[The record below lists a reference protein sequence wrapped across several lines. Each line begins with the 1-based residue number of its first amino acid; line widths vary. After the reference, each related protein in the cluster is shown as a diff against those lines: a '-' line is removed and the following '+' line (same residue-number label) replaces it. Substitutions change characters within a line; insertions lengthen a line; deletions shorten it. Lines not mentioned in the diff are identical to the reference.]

1 MKFSSK
7 LVLPH
12 IVCILVMIILPVIYF
27 SPQLEGKVIRQ
38 GDIVNFIAMSRE
50 AKLYQEKTG
59 EVALWTNAMF
69 GGMPTYQISA
79 PQKGNLLAY
88 VERVAQFGF
97 DRPIGYFIG
106 GMVLFYILLAGL
118 GTGPWVALIGA
129 LAFGFSTN
137 HMVLYEAGHT
147 SKIRSIFTLAPMLLG
162 MVWAYRG
169 KWLRG
174 GLAFAIGMGLNIYA
188 NHIQMTYYFALFAL
202 VYVVWKGIQM
212 ARRSELKNFA
222 ISSAVLLAGVLIAVG
237 ASASKIWTTYEY
249 SKDTMRGAPILES
262 NSAAPSSSSETE
274 GLEWSYAMQWSNGWL
289 DLGASFIPGF
299 VGGSSS
305 EPLGAQ
311 SATGKDLRQKGARIG
326 DSIPLPV
333 YWGALPFTSGPAYFG
348 AAMIFL
354 FVLGLSLRKDSLTR
368 FAGIA
373 VALSLLLSLGRN
385 LEWFNRLFFD
395 YVPLFNKFRTPNS
408 VLSVTT
414 VFIPLIA
421 ALVLSDITKRKYDEK
436 QLFRALKI
444 SGGVLAGL
452 AVLFG
457 LAGPALFSFESAGDQ
472 QVVSAGLSLDA
483 LISDRQSLLR
493 GDAFRSAFF
502 VLAPAALVYFFMKNK
517 LGMLPLLAVTGLLVL
532 VDLWGVD
539 KRYLNEESFVS
550 KREYNNAYVPRPVDE
565 QILKDTDPNFRVH
578 DQTIN
583 TFNSAS
589 SSYFHKTIGGYHPA
603 KLQRYQDL
611 IDRHIAAGNMRVF
624 NMLNTRYFI
633 VPGGDG
639 QPVVQRN
646 KFALGNA
653 WFVDDIRLVD
663 NANGEIDALGDF
675 EPGSTAV
682 VHREFESYVSGLD
695 PMPGGDIRLT
705 EYSPNELVYEVNT
718 ERDQFAV
725 FSEIWYGPDKGWKS
739 WIDGQ
744 PVEHIR
750 VNYALRGMKV
760 PAGRHTIRFSFE
772 PAAYFAGERI
782 SFVCSLL
789 LLLGMVIVVVMHFQ
803 GRLKA

>member
-1 MKFSSK
+1 MACSSSINSIFVSVLFLRINTAMKFSSK

-162 MVWAYRG
+162 MVWAYPG

-311 SATGKDLRQKGARIG
+311 SATGKDLRQKGARLG

-333 YWGALPFTSGPAYFG
+333 YWGAMPFTSGPAYVG
-348 AAMIFL
+348 AALIFL
-354 FVLGLSLRKDSLTR
+354 FALGLSLRKDSLTR

-395 YVPLFNKFRTPNS
+395 YVPLFHKFR
-408 VLSVTT
+408 
-414 VFIPLIA
+414 
-421 ALVLSDITKRKYDEK
+421 
-436 QLFRALKI
+436 
-444 SGGVLAGL
+444 
-452 AVLFG
+452 
-457 LAGPALFSFESAGDQ
+457 
-472 QVVSAGLSLDA
+472 
-483 LISDRQSLLR
+483 
-493 GDAFRSAFF
+493 
-502 VLAPAALVYFFMKNK
+502 
-517 LGMLPLLAVTGLLVL
+517 
-532 VDLWGVD
+532 
-539 KRYLNEESFVS
+539 
-550 KREYNNAYVPRPVDE
+550 
-565 QILKDTDPNFRVH
+565 
-578 DQTIN
+578 
-583 TFNSAS
+583 
-589 SSYFHKTIGGYHPA
+589 
-603 KLQRYQDL
+603 
-611 IDRHIAAGNMRVF
+611 
-624 NMLNTRYFI
+624 
-633 VPGGDG
+633 
-639 QPVVQRN
+639 
-646 KFALGNA
+646 
-653 WFVDDIRLVD
+653 
-663 NANGEIDALGDF
+663 
-675 EPGSTAV
+675 
-682 VHREFESYVSGLD
+682 
-695 PMPGGDIRLT
+695 
-705 EYSPNELVYEVNT
+705 
-718 ERDQFAV
+718 
-725 FSEIWYGPDKGWKS
+725 
-739 WIDGQ
+739 
-744 PVEHIR
+744 
-750 VNYALRGMKV
+750 
-760 PAGRHTIRFSFE
+760 
-772 PAAYFAGERI
+772 
-782 SFVCSLL
+782 
-789 LLLGMVIVVVMHFQ
+789 
-803 GRLKA
+803 

>member
-222 ISSAVLLAGVLIAVG
+222 ISSAVLLAGVLLAVG

-262 NSAAPSSSSETE
+262 NSTAPSSSSETE

-305 EPLGAQ
+305 EPLDAQ

-373 VALSLLLSLGRN
+373 VALSLLLSLGQN

-421 ALVLSDITKRKYDEK
+421 ALVLSDIAKKKYDEK
-436 QLFRALKI
+436 KLLRALKI

-452 AVLFG
+452 AVFFG

-472 QVVSAGLSLDA
+472 QVVNAGLSLDA

-705 EYSPNELVYEVNT
+705 KYSPNELVYEVNT

-772 PAAYFAGERI
+772 PVAYFAGERI
-782 SFVCSLL
+782 SFACSLL
-789 LLLGMVIVVVMHFQ
+789 LLLGMVVVVVMHFQ